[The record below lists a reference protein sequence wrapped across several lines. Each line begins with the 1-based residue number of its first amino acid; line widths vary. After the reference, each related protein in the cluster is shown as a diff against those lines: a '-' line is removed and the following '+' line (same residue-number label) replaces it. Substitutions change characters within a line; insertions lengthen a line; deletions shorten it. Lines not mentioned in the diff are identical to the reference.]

1 MLNFSASMN
10 AASIIVEPTNEISLE
25 IDIFCKLTLQLNVV
39 LLIFSTTDKKKNQLS
54 ISKLFRLIR
63 PMDC

>member
-1 MLNFSASMN
+1 MN